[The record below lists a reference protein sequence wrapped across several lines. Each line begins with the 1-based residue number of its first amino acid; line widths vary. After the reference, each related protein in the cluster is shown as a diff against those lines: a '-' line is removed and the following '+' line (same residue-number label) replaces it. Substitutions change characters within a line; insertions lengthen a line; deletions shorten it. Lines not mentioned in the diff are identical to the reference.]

1 MVRPLR
7 RHSSS
12 MERSLDDRA
21 LAEKAETPAVARPSR
36 AKRSLAW
43 LQAIAFLLG
52 ALLLVWLI
60 RSIGVEPIFSALSRV
75 GFGFFIVVA
84 ANGTR
89 HFLRTIAMRLSVPAE
104 HRRFSLMQAFAARLG
119 GESMS
124 FLTFAGPLLG
134 EPIKIALLRK
144 RVPLVHGVPAL
155 VVDNLIYNLSVV
167 VMVFVGAVLMLFAY
181 PVPPV
186 ARDILIVIA
195 AVTLLGMLAAA
206 FATRKRATLL
216 TNSIDRLGRRGIL
229 PKFLRTK
236 RHHIYRIELTVY
248 GFYKRRR
255 AAFFSMIGL
264 DLTAHA
270 TSVFEVFITLKML
283 GFPPRVAAAFIIE
296 SLTKVINFAF
306 GFVPGTIGVYE
317 TGNGIILRTLGYT
330 AAIGVA
336 LAIVR
341 KAAIIFWTVIGVMI
355 LAWRALPNAWSRVL
369 DRSPRLQKLM
379 DSLVLS
385 NLAHRPA
392 RTLVSIAGIALGVL
406 LVVFTVGLAHGLLRE
421 RGQREANIG
430 AQIIVRPSGT
440 VSLGGGQTFTIPI
453 SHAAEVARVSGVR
466 AAVPIGQHLDKSDS
480 GFGTRLIEGI
490 PYETYAAL
498 NNLTIIEGRGLQ
510 KDDEVIVDSAWRQE
524 RNATVG
530 STIELYERRFKLVG
544 VYSPPGGGRL
554 KIPLSTM
561 QDQVGSE
568 NRVNTILVACDD
580 PNQQEQVAARIKE
593 RFANDQI
600 ILTRDLPELYMSSVP
615 ALNIFLRVVIGVA
628 TTISMLVILL
638 AMYTTVTERTRQIGI
653 LKSLGMSKRSV
664 AWVIEQEAIL
674 ISVLGVFGGVLL
686 TLIARFFVMRSTTL
700 VVDVEP
706 KWIAISLIV
715 GLIGGTIGALYPA
728 MRAAR
733 QDAVDALSYE

>member
-1 MVRPLR
+1 
-7 RHSSS
+7 
-12 MERSLDDRA
+12 MERSLDDPILVER
-21 LAEKAETPAVARPSR
+21 TNSQAVVKTSR
-36 AKRSLAW
+36 GKRSMVWA
-43 LQAIAFLLG
+43 QAIAFVLG
-52 ALLLVWLI
+52 ALLLVYLL
-60 RSIGVEPIFSALSRV
+60 RAVGLQPIFAALSHV
-75 GFGFFIVVA
+75 GLGFFLVVA
-84 ANGTR
+84 LNGLR
-89 HFLRTIAMRLSVPAE
+89 HVLRTIAMRLSVTPE
-104 HRRFSLMQAFAARLG
+104 HRRFTFLQAFAARLG

-134 EPIKIALLRK
+134 EATKVALLRK

-155 VVDNLIYNLSVV
+155 VVDNLLYNLSVV
-167 VMVFVGAVLMLFAY
+167 VVIFGGACLMLFAY

-186 ARDILIVIA
+186 ARDVLIVIA
-195 AVTLLGMLAAA
+195 SFSFLGLIAAA
-206 FATRKRATLL
+206 MATRRRVTLL
-216 TNSIDRLGRRGIL
+216 TNIIDRLARKGFR
-229 PKFLRTK
+229 PKFLRTR
-236 RHHIYRIELTVY
+236 RHHIYRVELTVY

-264 DLTAHA
+264 DLASHV
-270 TSVFEVFITLKML
+270 TSVVEVYVTLRLL
-283 GFPPRVAAAFIIE
+283 GFVPQVTAAYIIE

-440 VSLGGGQTFTIPI
+440 VSLGGGQTFTIPT
-453 SHAAEVARVSGVR
+453 SHAAEVARVPGVR

-490 PYETYAAL
+490 PYEAYAAL

-510 KDDEVIVDSAWRQE
+510 KGDEVIVDSAWRQE

-530 STIELYERRFKLVG
+530 STIELYERPFKLVG

-686 TLIARFFVMRSTTL
+686 TVIARFFVMRSTTL

-706 KWIAISLIV
+706 KWIAISLFV

-728 MRAAR
+728 LRAAR
-733 QDAVDALSYE
+733 QDPVEALSYE